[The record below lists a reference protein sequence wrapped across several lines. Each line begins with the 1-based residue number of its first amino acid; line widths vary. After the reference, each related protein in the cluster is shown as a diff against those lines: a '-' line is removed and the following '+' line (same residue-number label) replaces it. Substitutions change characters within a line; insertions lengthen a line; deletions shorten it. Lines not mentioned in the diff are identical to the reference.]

1 MGRYKHEINIFTYQ
15 KAYSLYDKVIIAWL
29 FMDINIHYFKSKT
42 KIKKNKETKIK
53 GSSRD

>member
-42 KIKKNKETKIK
+42 KIKKNKEK
-53 GSSRD
+53 